1 MNQPFKILT
10 LAVILLFSSLSMGM
24 AKVQKSRINLDNV
37 EILQAVKVMGK
48 LTKRTFVFTSKDLKG
63 KKITILSEQEFTSEE
78 AFTIFEAVLQI
89 NNLTTVNEGKVTRI
103 MPMNE
108 AKTSLP
114 PIKTDASGK
123 SSYVTRVIPIKYLNV
138 KAVRASLASLI
149 PKTAILAQ
157 SPEANVLILKDTK
170 ENGER
175 FAQMVAIID
184 RPKGQMTG
192 PEIIPLKYANADEAQ
207 KLLSKIFSPSNKNQQ
222 TLSIFSEKR
231 TNSLIAIGLPS
242 AIINLK
248 TLLLKMDVKTQ
259 EGGNIRV
266 FPLKSANA
274 TEVSKILSKFAKEL
288 QSKKNSSGKPVQISI
303 TSDVPSNSLIIFAD
317 QANFEALENVITKLD
332 VVREQVFIQALIM
345 ELKLDKSL
353 DLGVDWQAGK
363 INEVGYNGNPI
374 TGDSATSQG
383 LVTVGGPNAT
393 GSPTAFP
400 ATAAAGAQVGVIG
413 GPITFGGSSFSTFNA
428 FIKAT
433 QGDTEIDILSNP
445 QILTLNNEEA
455 EIKVGEVVP
464 TLGATKVDANGNS
477 TTAIEYKEIGISLK
491 ITPQINANGTIEMVI
506 DEQSSN
512 LVDNGTTALAG
523 AITILNRSLKTKV
536 VVKDGQT
543 IALGGLISD
552 EKTDVEFKTPCLGDI
567 PILGWLFKT
576 QSSTT
581 RKTNLMIFLTPKI
594 VKGHRDLAEVSE
606 AAKLKLKSGRNN
618 HFRVDVSKE
627 YKMPSISGA
636 EDLEPPRE
644 GAPLDRLPRD

>member
-10 LAVILLFSSLSMGM
+10 LAVILLLAFTSTSM
-24 AKVQKSRINLDNV
+24 AAVKKSRISLDNV

-48 LTKRTFVFTSKDLKG
+48 LTKRTFVFTDKDLSG
-63 KKITILSEQEFTSEE
+63 KKITILSEQEFTPDE
-78 AFTIFEAVLQI
+78 AFSIFEAVLQI
-89 NNLTTVNEGKVTRI
+89 NDLTTVNEGKVTRI
-103 MPMNE
+103 IPLND
-108 AKTSLP
+108 AKTSMP
-114 PIKTDASGK
+114 PVKLVKGGK

-184 RPKGQMTG
+184 RPKGQMSG
-192 PEIIPLKYANADEAQ
+192 PEIIPLKYANASEAQ
-207 KLLSKIFSPSNKNQQ
+207 ILLSKIFSPSNKNQQ
-222 TLSIFSEKR
+222 TLSIFAEKR

-248 TLLLKMDVKTQ
+248 SLLLKMDVKTQ

-266 FPLKSANA
+266 YPLKSANA
-274 TEVSKILSKFAKEL
+274 SEVSKILSKFASDLKN
-288 QSKKNSSGKPVQISI
+288 KKTSSGKSVQISI
-303 TSDVPSNSLIIFAD
+303 TSDVASNSLIIFAD
-317 QANFEALENVITKLD
+317 QANFEALENVISKLD
-332 VVREQVFIQALIM
+332 IVREQVFIQALIM

-400 ATAAAGAQVGVIG
+400 ATSTTGAQIGVVG
-413 GPITFGGSSFSTFNA
+413 GPITFGGSTFSTFNA
-428 FIKAT
+428 FIRAT

-455 EIKVGEVVP
+455 EIKVGEVIP
-464 TLGATKVDANGNS
+464 TLGATTVDTAGNS
-477 TTAIEYKEIGISLK
+477 TTAIEYKEVGIALK
-491 ITPQINANGTIEMVI
+491 ITPRINKDGTIEMVI

-512 LVDNGTTALAG
+512 LVDTATVSIAG
-523 AITILNRSLKTKV
+523 AITTLNRSLKTKV

-552 EKTDVEFKTPCLGDI
+552 EQTEVEFKTPCLGDI

-576 QSSTT
+576 QSATT
-581 RKTNLMIFLTPKI
+581 KKTNLMIFLTPKI
-594 VKGHRDLAEVSE
+594 VSGSRELAEVSE
-606 AAKLKLKSGRNN
+606 SARLKLKSGRNN
-618 HFRVDVSKE
+618 HFRIDVSKE

-644 GAPLDRLPRD
+644 GAPLDILPRD